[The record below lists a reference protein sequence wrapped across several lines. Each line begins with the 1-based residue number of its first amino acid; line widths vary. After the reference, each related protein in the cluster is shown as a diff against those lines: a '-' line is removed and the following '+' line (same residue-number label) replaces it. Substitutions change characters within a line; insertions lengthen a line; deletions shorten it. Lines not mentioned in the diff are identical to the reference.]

1 MFLYHLNP
9 IIMHK
14 GFFITG
20 TDTGVGKTFVAA
32 GLIRA
37 LKEQGLDV
45 CPMKPAE
52 TGCRISNGRLIPD
65 DTLKLIQASGV
76 DEPIDLINPYR
87 FRKPLAPSVA
97 ADIEGGNFKKRVVLD
112 TYKQLAEK
120 YEVIVVEGAGGIM
133 VPLYK
138 RYLFLDLVKD
148 LNLPLMIV
156 ARSGL
161 GTINHSLL
169 TIEAARKKGIK
180 ILGVVMNSAIK
191 SKKDISCKTN
201 PEVIAQIGKV
211 SILGIVPHVAHS
223 DNKIENNIFNIIAT
237 KLIDQLN

>member
-1 MFLYHLNP
+1 MNT
-9 IIMHK
+9 

-37 LKEQGLDV
+37 MREQGLDV

-52 TGCRISNGRLIPD
+52 TGCRVNKGRLISA

-97 ADIEGGNFKKRVVLD
+97 VELEGGNFKKRVVVD
-112 TYKQLAEK
+112 AYKQLAKK
-120 YEVIVVEGAGGIM
+120 YEIIVVEGAGGIM

-180 ILGVVMNSAIK
+180 ILGVVMNSAVK

-201 PEVIAQIGKV
+201 PEVIARIGKV
-211 SILGIVPHVAHS
+211 SLLGIIPYIEDS
-223 DNKIENNIFNIIAT
+223 DDKIKNNIFKVIAT
-237 KLIDQLN
+237 KLIDKLN

>member
-1 MFLYHLNP
+1 MNT
-9 IIMHK
+9 

-37 LKEQGLDV
+37 IRDQGHDV
-45 CPMKPAE
+45 CPMKPVE
-52 TGCRISNGRLIPD
+52 TGCRVHKGRLIAD

-97 ADIEGGNFKKRVVLD
+97 LEIEGGTFKKRVVLD
-112 TYKQLAEK
+112 AYKQLAKK
-120 YEVIVVEGAGGIM
+120 YEIIIVEGAGGIM

-148 LNLPLMIV
+148 LNLPLVIV

-180 ILGVVMNSAIK
+180 ILGVVMNSAVR

-201 PEVIAQIGKV
+201 PEVITHIGKV
-211 SILGIVPHVAHS
+211 SLLGIIPYIADS
-223 DNKIENNIFNIIAT
+223 DNIIKNNIFKIIAK
-237 KLIDQLN
+237 KLIDKLN

>member
-1 MFLYHLNP
+1 
-9 IIMHK
+9 MHK
-14 GFFITG
+14 GIFITG
-20 TDTGVGKTFVAA
+20 TDTGVGKTFVAT

-37 LKEQGLDV
+37 MKDQGIAV

-52 TGCRISNGRLIPD
+52 SGCRVSKGQLIPA
-65 DTLKLIQASGV
+65 DTLKLIEASGV
-76 DEPIDLINPYR
+76 DEPIELINPYR

-97 ADIEGGNFKKRVVLD
+97 AEIEGGNFKKRVVLD
-112 TYKQLAEK
+112 AYNKLAEK
-120 YEVIVVEGAGGIM
+120 YEIIIVEGAGGIM

-148 LNLPLMIV
+148 MNLPLMIV
-156 ARSGL
+156 ARPGL

-180 ILGVVMNSAIK
+180 VLGVVFNNVAK
-191 SKKDISCKTN
+191 SKKDLSCKTN

-211 SILGIVPHVAHS
+211 SVLGYVPHIAQS
-223 DNKIENNIFNIIAT
+223 DNNIFKIIAT
-237 KLIDQLN
+237 KLINKLN

>member
-1 MFLYHLNP
+1 MNT
-9 IIMHK
+9 

-37 LKEQGLDV
+37 MKEQGIDV

-52 TGCRISNGRLIPD
+52 TGCRVSKGRLISD
-65 DTLKLIQASGV
+65 DTLKLIQESGV
-76 DEPIDLINPYR
+76 DEPIDVINPYR

-97 ADIEGGNFKKRVVLD
+97 AEFEGGNFKKRIVLD
-112 TYKQLAEK
+112 AYKQLAIKHEM
-120 YEVIVVEGAGGIM
+120 IIVEGAGGIM

-180 ILGVVMNSAIK
+180 ILGVIMNSAIK

-211 SILGIVPHVAHS
+211 SILGIIPHIAGS
-223 DNKIENNIFNIIAT
+223 DNKIKNNIFKIIAT
-237 KLIDQLN
+237 NVIDQLN